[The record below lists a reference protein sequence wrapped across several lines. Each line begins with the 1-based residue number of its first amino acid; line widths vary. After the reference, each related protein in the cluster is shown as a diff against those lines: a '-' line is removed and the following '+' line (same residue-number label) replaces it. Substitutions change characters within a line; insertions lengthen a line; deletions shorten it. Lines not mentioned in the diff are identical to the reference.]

1 MRHSTAADS
10 GTVQDDTPLPQLPQ
24 KRTHEA
30 MLACVHDL
38 LEPPHY
44 AWDGSP
50 ETQYYNQHRCTQFA
64 APATTEILQQEG
76 YAVLYTDL
84 TGQGESEA
92 DSSDPD
98 QPIDPASRLNAR
110 KEAKALE
117 REIPWRQVMRLPPEQ
132 IQAYVAS
139 AQKEEKGWMG
149 WGSVEPVPDDEAAA
163 ILSNPARRKR
173 VLRSRACYRNK
184 SRTPDTLIA
193 KTRVVALGHL
203 DPDLH
208 RISRDSPTPMRVSE
222 HILLSIFIAGAN
234 HSVEQQD
241 APWLLWAADVSTA
254 FMQGTFED
262 HERPEPLYLLP
273 PRDEITNMAG
283 TFQAKL
289 YKVLKNIYG
298 LASAPHM
305 V

>member
-1 MRHSTAADS
+1 
-10 GTVQDDTPLPQLPQ
+10 
-24 KRTHEA
+24 
-30 MLACVHDL
+30 
-38 LEPPHY
+38 
-44 AWDGSP
+44 
-50 ETQYYNQHRCTQFA
+50 
-64 APATTEILQQEG
+64 
-76 YAVLYTDL
+76 
-84 TGQGESEA
+84 
-92 DSSDPD
+92 
-98 QPIDPASRLNAR
+98 
-110 KEAKALE
+110 
-117 REIPWRQVMRLPPEQ
+117 
-132 IQAYVAS
+132 
-139 AQKEEKGWMG
+139 
-149 WGSVEPVPDDEAAA
+149 
-163 ILSNPARRKR
+163 
-173 VLRSRACYRNK
+173 
-184 SRTPDTLIA
+184 
-193 KTRVVALGHL
+193 
-203 DPDLH
+203 
-208 RISRDSPTPMRVSE
+208 MRVSE

>member
-76 YAVLYTDL
+76 CAVLYTDL

-117 REIPWRQVMRLPPEQ
+117 REIPWRQIMRLPPEQ
-132 IQAYVAS
+132 IQAHL
-139 AQKEEKGWMG
+139 G
-149 WGSVEPVPDDEAAA
+149 
-163 ILSNPARRKR
+163 LS
-173 VLRSRACYRNK
+173 RS
-184 SRTPDTLIA
+184 
-193 KTRVVALGHL
+193 
-203 DPDLH
+203 
-208 RISRDSPTPMRVSE
+208 
-222 HILLSIFIAGAN
+222 
-234 HSVEQQD
+234 Q
-241 APWLLWAADVSTA
+241 
-254 FMQGTFED
+254 
-262 HERPEPLYLLP
+262 
-273 PRDEITNMAG
+273 
-283 TFQAKL
+283 
-289 YKVLKNIYG
+289 
-298 LASAPHM
+298 
-305 V
+305 